1 MTNVHFLIFILL
13 HPGDAGSFGSGTAGF
28 FLRLNKKTKHQHHH
42 LVLVSP
48 SLYFQE
54 SCFNLN
60 ALCLNV
66 PVCHAGRHGIFL
78 EVGSTVSK
86 PRQREENVELRFL
99 NFQEECSL
107 SMLRMGNTAITIILT

>member
-1 MTNVHFLIFILL
+1 MTNVHFLIFTLL
-13 HPGDAGSFGSGTAGF
+13 HPGDVGSFGSGTAGF

-60 ALCLNV
+60 ALCAMLV
-66 PVCHAGRHGIFL
+66 DMASSWKWGA
-78 EVGSTVSK
+78 VSK

-107 SMLRMGNTAITIILT
+107 SMLRMGNTAITIMLT